1 MGNQNRKATKEE
13 LTHVR
18 RAIREAFPELEAV
31 FGGHGNYGGHRTPRD
46 HTISFRLRD
55 SNGKFRSNVV
65 WLMPECLGALTA
77 ADIQLLVGRANG
89 K

>member
-1 MGNQNRKATKEE
+1 MGNQNRKATKEA

-18 RAIREAFPELEAV
+18 HVIREAFPRLEAV
-31 FGGHGNYGGHRTPRD
+31 FGGHGDYRGHRAPRD

-65 WLMPECLGALTA
+65 WLMPDQLGAITA
-77 ADIQLLVGRANG
+77 ADIQSLVNYVNG